1 MLGRGW
7 IRGYKDVCTA
17 LRSRPSTWSF
27 AQNLHLYPVFEISGS
42 DLSNISLSNIST
54 LSSRAESSGSLL
66 KERRDEVR
74 MCRLSV
80 FSANCIA
87 GTAGLHFRRCIS
99 SGAGGNDNRPG
110 LCAIDRAVVLGEFT
124 LRKGFKLIFDP
135 GFRVYD
141 LFWWL

>member
-1 MLGRGW
+1 MCVLHSGPGPQRG
-7 IRGYKDVCTA
+7 
-17 LRSRPSTWSF
+17 PS
-27 AQNLHLYPVFEISGS
+27 HRIY
-42 DLSNISLSNIST
+42 IST
-54 LSSRAESSGSLL
+54 LFSRSPGQTYPTFLCPTFRRRRPRAESSGCLL